1 MGHIKN
7 LDVRLMT
14 LLAALVGAVALIAQ
28 SSMRMGVL
36 PGGGSR
42 SRNND
47 SKSEGGAL
55 GLVLLVLWVVS
66 WVLAPIIVRMLAL
79 GVSRDR
85 EYLADAMSA
94 QFTRNPMSLATALE
108 KIEHADAPTTS
119 IKTGTAH
126 LCIADP
132 LGRPLNNAT
141 GFVANLLGTHPPMA
155 MRVARL
161 KAMAYQEQKR
171 SGSFPAPDAATA

>member
-1 MGHIKN
+1 
-7 LDVRLMT
+7 MT
-14 LLAALVGAVALIAQ
+14 LLAALVGAVALMCAG
-28 SSMRMGVL
+28 SMRMGVAA
-36 PGGGSR
+36 GRRAAR
-42 SRNND
+42 SRD
-47 SKSEGGAL
+47 GDARATAGRSASI
-55 GLVLLVLWVVS
+55 LLVLWVVS
-66 WVLAPIIVRMLAL
+66 WVLAPIIVRLLAL

-119 IKTGTAH
+119 IKSGTAH
-126 LCIADP
+126 FCIADP
-132 LGRPLNNAT
+132 LGRPLNSAT

-171 SGSFPAPDAATA
+171 SGSFGAAPDAATA